1 MAALPGAVP
10 ARADS
15 APMVSSEDISSPWTA
30 PSGTAVRLL
39 AGPRDGE
46 IVTGG
51 VQIRLGAGWKTYWR
65 YPGDSGVPP
74 HFDWSGSD
82 NVTGVEILWPA
93 PVRFDDGGS
102 FSIGYKKDVTLPFRV
117 TPRDPGKPV
126 DLRLTLDFAVCA
138 KICQPATAEV
148 TLVLPAGGAPTTPP
162 ALAAALSTVPQLA
175 TFGAG
180 GATALE
186 TADLGPAPAG
196 EHGQTIR
203 VVARVANPDTADL
216 FVEGPSEDWALPL
229 PAREPGPDGQ
239 TVFHLPVE
247 GVPKGADIAATRL
260 RFTLVDGTRAVEVDA
275 PLSAR

>member
-1 MAALPGAVP
+1 MTALPGAVP

-15 APMVSSEDISSPWTA
+15 APVVGSGDISSPWTA
-30 PSGTAVRLL
+30 PNGTAVRLL

-82 NVTGVEILWPA
+82 NVARVDILWPA

-148 TLVLPAGGAPTTPP
+148 ALALPADGAPSTPP
-162 ALAAALSTVPQLA
+162 DLAAALSTVPQLA
-175 TFGAG
+175 AFGNG

-186 TADLGPAPAG
+186 TADLGPAAG
-196 EHGQTIR
+196 QPGQTIR

-239 TVFHLPVE
+239 TVFLLPVD

-260 RFTLVDGTRAVEVDA
+260 RFTLVDGPRAVEVDA
-275 PLSAR
+275 LLSAR